1 MFSLLSES
9 IDRTKAVNFGE
20 KDVTKVS
27 NWIQTQARSGRSGR
41 INRNGAR
48 MLFSWMKLA
57 VEMNRLA
64 VESQI
69 VIWTR
74 LTQIARGRGTPAESI
89 LMVTEKVA
97 ALAEASATVATG
109 GSAQKVV
116 KGYRKRVRANVRRL
130 RR

>member
-1 MFSLLSES
+1 
-9 IDRTKAVNFGE
+9 
-20 KDVTKVS
+20 
-27 NWIQTQARSGRSGR
+27 
-41 INRNGAR
+41 

-57 VEMNRLA
+57 METNRLA
-64 VESQI
+64 VESQM

-74 LTQIARGRGTPAESI
+74 VSQIALGRGTPAESL

-97 ALAEASATVATG
+97 AFAEASATMAAG
-109 GSAQKVV
+109 GSAHKVV